1 MAPQN
6 RPDSRQTER
15 DEGRPSDIV
24 RQVAVISA
32 VSFALVSATVGTGL
46 FGGTSAQ
53 DVQGGA
59 LDADGSFLAPARS
72 AFSIWSVIYLGLIS
86 YTAWQALPSQRA
98 SARQR
103 SVGWLVAAS
112 AVLNGAWLVVSQFAT
127 LPATVAVMVLLLAVL
142 GLTFWR
148 TVATSLLRSPWPD
161 SVLINAVT
169 GLHLGWVSVALVAN
183 VAAWLTRTAPRS
195 WAEHA
200 DGWGITMI
208 LVVLAIGL
216 ATCVLSHW
224 RVTPSLAMAW
234 GCLWIGVARL
244 VGEPTSPS
252 IATTAFIVAG
262 LLVAVPLIGRVVS
275 VLRASGD

>member
-1 MAPQN
+1 MALQN
-6 RPDSRQTER
+6 SPTLENAD
-15 DEGRPSDIV
+15 GRPGDIV

-32 VSFALVSATVGTGL
+32 VSFALISAMVGTGL

-53 DVQGGA
+53 EVQGGA

-72 AFSIWSVIYLGLIS
+72 AFSIWSVIYLGLIA
-86 YTAWQALPSQRA
+86 YTVWQALPSQRA

-103 SVGWLVAAS
+103 SVGWLVAAT
-112 AVLNGAWLVVSQFAT
+112 AVLNGAWLVASQFAT
-127 LPATVAVMVLLLAVL
+127 LAATVAVMVLLLVAL
-142 GLTFWR
+142 AATFWR
-148 TVATSLLRSPWPD
+148 TVSTKLPRSSWLD
-161 SVLINAVT
+161 SVLIDAVT

-183 VAAWLTRTAPRS
+183 VAAWLTQTGPPS

-200 DGWGITMI
+200 NGWGITM
-208 LVVLAIGL
+208 LVVVLVIGL

-224 RVTPSLAMAW
+224 RVTPALAMAW

-244 VGEPTSPS
+244 AGEPTSPS

-262 LLVAVPLIGRVVS
+262 LLVAVPLIARVIS
-275 VLRASGD
+275 LLRASGD